1 MAKINLLPWRQA
13 RRQERQKGFY
23 ALLGMSAAIGLVIA
37 FAVISYFDGQV
48 NNQNN
53 RNEFLKTE
61 IAALEVKIKEI
72 ATLEAQ
78 RDDLLRRKQV
88 IEELQASRSQMVH
101 LFDELVRTIPDG
113 VKLSSIKQ
121 VGQQLTLA
129 GTAQSNARVSSYMRA
144 LQQSGWVTSPD
155 LSIIEAKGDDRSMP
169 FRFDLKVMLTQPKP
183 EGAESEEV
191 PAVVIEGAAQ

>member
-23 ALLGMSAAIGLVIA
+23 ALLGLSAAIGLVIA
-37 FAVISYFDGQV
+37 FAVISFFDGKV
-48 NNQNN
+48 TNQNN
-53 RNEFLKTE
+53 RNDFLKTE
-61 IAALEVKIKEI
+61 IAALEVQITEI
-72 ATLEAQ
+72 ETLEAQ
-78 RDDLLRRKQV
+78 RDDLLQRKQV

-113 VKLSSIKQ
+113 VKLNSIRQ

-144 LQQSGWVTSPD
+144 LQQSGWVTSPA

-169 FRFDLKVMLTQPKP
+169 FVFELKVMLTQPKP

-191 PAVVIEGAAQ
+191 PAVVSGEVAQ

>member
-23 ALLGMSAAIGLVIA
+23 ALLGLSAAVGLVVA
-37 FAVISYFDGQV
+37 FAVISYFDGTIT
-48 NNQNN
+48 NQEN
-53 RNEFLKTE
+53 RNQYLKTE
-61 IAALEVKIKEI
+61 IASLEVKIKEI
-72 ATLEAQ
+72 ETLEAQ

-169 FRFDLKVMLTQPKP
+169 FQFDLKVMLTQPKV
-183 EGAESEEV
+183 EGAESEEA
-191 PAVVIEGAAQ
+191 PAVVTGGGAQ

>member
-23 ALLGMSAAIGLVIA
+23 ALLGISAAVGLVVA
-37 FAVISYFDGQV
+37 FAVISFFDGKID
-48 NNQNN
+48 NQNN
-53 RNEFLKTE
+53 RNQLLKTE
-61 IAALEVKIKEI
+61 ITALEAKIKEI
-72 ATLEAQ
+72 ETLEAQ

-113 VKLSSIKQ
+113 VKLNSIKQ
-121 VGQQLTLA
+121 VGQQLTLS
-129 GTAQSNARVSSYMRA
+129 GIAQSNARVSSYMRA

-169 FRFDLKVMLTQPKP
+169 FQFDLKVMLTQPKVA
-183 EGAESEEV
+183 GSEETETS
-191 PAVVIEGAAQ
+191 AVFQEGVKP

>member
-23 ALLGMSAAIGLVIA
+23 ALLGMSAAVGLVVA
-37 FAVISYFDGQV
+37 FAVISYFDGKIT
-48 NNQNN
+48 NHESRNQY
-53 RNEFLKTE
+53 LKTE

-72 ATLEAQ
+72 ETLEAQ

-144 LQQSGWVTSPD
+144 LQQSGWVTSPA

-169 FRFDLKVMLTQPKP
+169 FQFDLKVMLTQPKA
-183 EGAESEEV
+183 EGAENEEA
-191 PAVVIEGAAQ
+191 PAVVTEGVAQ

>member
-72 ATLEAQ
+72 ETLEAQ

-113 VKLSSIKQ
+113 VKLNSIKQ

-169 FRFDLKVMLTQPKP
+169 FQFDLKVMLTQPKP
-183 EGAESEEV
+183 EGAESE
-191 PAVVIEGAAQ
+191 VVSGVTGGVAQ

>member
-23 ALLGMSAAIGLVIA
+23 ALLGLSAAIGLVIA
-37 FAVISYFDGQV
+37 FAVISFFDGKV
-48 NNQNN
+48 TNQNN
-53 RNEFLKTE
+53 RNDFLKTE
-61 IAALEVKIKEI
+61 IAALEVQITEI
-72 ATLEAQ
+72 ETLEAQ
-78 RDDLLRRKQV
+78 RDDLLQRKQV

-113 VKLSSIKQ
+113 VKLNSIRQ

-144 LQQSGWVTSPD
+144 LQQSGWVTGPA

-169 FRFDLKVMLTQPKP
+169 FVFELKVMLTQPKP

-191 PAVVIEGAAQ
+191 PAVVSGEVAQ